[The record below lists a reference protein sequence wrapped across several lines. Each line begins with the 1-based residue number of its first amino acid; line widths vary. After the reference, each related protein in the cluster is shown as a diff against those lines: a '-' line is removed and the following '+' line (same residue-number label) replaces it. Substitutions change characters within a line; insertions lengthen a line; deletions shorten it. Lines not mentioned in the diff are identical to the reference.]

1 MTAHT
6 VKELLAKAKT
16 ANVDNKKVKAKFGA
30 DKTLSK
36 LTKPQLEKVLE
47 NLSAYKKSAKASP
60 AKKKSAAKK
69 VLGKALTARILKGKT
84 TSADK
89 KKLAETAKIAGE
101 MMAAAGFGK
110 KSPAKKK
117 SAAKKVLGKAL
128 TARILKGK
136 TTSADKKKLAKTAKI
151 AGEMLAAAGFA
162 KKASPAKKAKKS
174 PKKKA
179 SPAKKRSGAKKGRGP
194 GKKLK
199 NTAKT
204 GVSKGMASARYSA

>member
-6 VKELLAKAKT
+6 VKELLAKAKA

-60 AKKKSAAKK
+60 AKKKSAAKT

-84 TSADK
+84 TSEDK
-89 KKLAETAKIAGE
+89 KKLDETA
-101 MMAAAGFGK
+101 
-110 KSPAKKK
+110 
-117 SAAKKVLGKAL
+117 
-128 TARILKGK
+128 T
-136 TTSADKKKLAKTAKI
+136 I